1 MPASKDTLKE
11 RLARRRPIKITV
23 IAGSRKRQSRFRS
36 GSYEKA
42 RRFTSCLSRD
52 RMRSGIGTC
61 SRTRRF
67 GLMHA
72 GGAEIP
78 SDFRHRCEDGEIGDR
93 EIPREVWREGHEEL
107 SLEIRCGGFG

>member
-1 MPASKDTLKE
+1 
-11 RLARRRPIKITV
+11 
-23 IAGSRKRQSRFRS
+23 
-36 GSYEKA
+36 
-42 RRFTSCLSRD
+42 
-52 RMRSGIGTC
+52 
-61 SRTRRF
+61 
-67 GLMHA
+67 MHA